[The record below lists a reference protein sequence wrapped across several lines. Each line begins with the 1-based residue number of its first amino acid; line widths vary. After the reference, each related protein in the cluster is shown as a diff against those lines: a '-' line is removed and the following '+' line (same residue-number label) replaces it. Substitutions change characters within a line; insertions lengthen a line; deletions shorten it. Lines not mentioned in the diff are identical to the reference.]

1 MEVPWP
7 CQRSEKRKESHPSS
21 RGSCGGKW
29 KERIPGPALGKL
41 IGRCET
47 FYPAGPG
54 PPRGSGEGLDCP
66 SGGAKPCLDTDLDL
80 GGPDCRE
87 WALGVS
93 NWKAG
98 PRAGGSC
105 SAVCGRAPDRSS
117 ISTSAG
123 GSTGESEGACPAGG
137 GARGGGG

>member
-1 MEVPWP
+1 
-7 CQRSEKRKESHPSS
+7 
-21 RGSCGGKW
+21 KW
-29 KERIPGPALGKL
+29 KKSVPGAALGKM
-41 IGRCET
+41 ICRCKT

-54 PPRGSGEGLDCP
+54 PPRGNGEGLDCP

-105 SAVCGRAPDRSS
+105 SAVCGRTADRSS
-117 ISTSAG
+117 MSTSAG
-123 GSTGESEGACPAGG
+123 GSTGESGGHLRQGERAWGVEVEGGQCV
-137 GARGGGG
+137 RGRRKT